1 MRSDLHQQTSKE
13 NPKPMDAEIKREFD
27 KRHRELKALKA
38 DKDKATW
45 VSVSWILEV
54 TGWTKRK
61 LQAAR
66 EQKIVEYKDSEG
78 GGYLYK
84 LESIPEQ
91 FIKQKQA
98 S

>member
-1 MRSDLHQQTSKE
+1 
-13 NPKPMDAEIKREFD
+13 MDDEIKKEFD
-27 KRHRELKALKA
+27 RLMREIKSLKSTQE
-38 DKDKATW
+38 KATW
-45 VSVSWILEV
+45 VGPGWILEV
-54 TGWTKRK
+54 TGWSKRK

-66 EQKIVEYKDSEG
+66 EQKIIEYKSSPG

-84 LESIPEQ
+84 LESIPDI

>member
-1 MRSDLHQQTSKE
+1 
-13 NPKPMDAEIKREFD
+13 MDAEIKREFD
-27 KRHRELKALKA
+27 KLHRELKALKA
-38 DKDKATW
+38 TQEKSTW

-66 EQKIVEYKDSEG
+66 EQKIVECKRSESG
-78 GGYLYK
+78 GWLYK

>member
-1 MRSDLHQQTSKE
+1 
-13 NPKPMDAEIKREFD
+13 MDQDIKREFE
-27 KRHRELKALKA
+27 RLHREIKSLKTEQ
-38 DKDKATW
+38 DKATW

-66 EQKIVEYKDSEG
+66 EQKIIEYKDSPG

-84 LESIPEQ
+84 LESIPEL